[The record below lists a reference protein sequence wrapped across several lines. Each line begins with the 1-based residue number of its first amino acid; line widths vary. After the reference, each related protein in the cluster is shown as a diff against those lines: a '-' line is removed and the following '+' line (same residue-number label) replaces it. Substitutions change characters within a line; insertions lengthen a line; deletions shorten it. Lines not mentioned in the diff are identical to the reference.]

1 MYIDR
6 SESMKR
12 HFIIYTLAAF
22 CATAILS
29 CNKEVAI
36 DNIGPDTECTVFLTA
51 SIDASTKAVGIDESK
66 VVSTWTVGDVV
77 ELVLGSDKTIISN
90 LKVISVSGNK
100 AQLSGKV
107 SGIYAKNT
115 EMYLYYGGHDYDY
128 SGQTGTAESAVSK
141 AYLMAETKIKAIEGK
156 SLYLENVTMEHQQA
170 YMGLFFYYEDSPFKV
185 KSVVIK
191 AGGENIIKTQLLDG
205 TETTYDGTEK
215 FTVVS
220 PSAEGQEVFYFALR
234 DAATSDHPYTL
245 EITATDSK
253 VYTGEVASAPTL
265 TENGNYFAD
274 SKVVLVRLSSVITPP
289 SIYTYITYDTHEH
302 TLIEAAEVR
311 LGTTAYYCVSDTY
324 PAVNYAGWS
333 TSLPKAS
340 AVGSYKVWY
349 RVDGGRNY
357 ESILPTYLGT
367 VEIINPT
374 P

>member
-1 MYIDR
+1 
-6 SESMKR
+6 MKR
-12 HFIIYTLAAF
+12 QFIIYTLAAF

-36 DNIGPDTECTVFLTA
+36 DSSISPDTERTVFLTA

-66 VVSTWTVGDVV
+66 VVCTWTVGDSLH
-77 ELVLGSDKTIISN
+77 LVRSDKTIIST
-90 LKVISVSGNK
+90 LKVFSVSGNK

-107 SGIYAKNT
+107 KGIYAKGT
-115 EMYLYYGGHDYDY
+115 PMTLYYGGDDYDY

-141 AYLMAETKIKAIEGK
+141 AYLKADTQIDSLNGK
-156 SLYLENVTMEHQQA
+156 SLYLKDVAMEHQQA

-191 AGGENIIKTQLLDG
+191 DGGNNIIKTQLLDG
-205 TETTYDGTEK
+205 TETTYDGTEN

-220 PSAEGQEVFYFALR
+220 SSAEGQEVFYFALR
-234 DAATSDHPYTL
+234 DAATSDHTYTL

-274 SKVVLVRLSSVITPP
+274 SKVILVRLSSVITPP
-289 SIYTYITYDTHEH
+289 SIYTYITYDNNEH

-333 TSLPKAS
+333 TSVPKAS

-367 VEIINPT
+367 VRIINP
-374 P
+374 

>member
-1 MYIDR
+1 
-6 SESMKR
+6 MKR
-12 HFIIYTLAAF
+12 QFIIYTLAAF

-36 DNIGPDTECTVFLTA
+36 DSSISPDTERTVFLTA

-66 VVSTWTVGDVV
+66 VVCTWTVGDSLH
-77 ELVLGSDKTIISN
+77 LVRSDKTIIST

-107 SGIYAKNT
+107 KGIYAKGT
-115 EMYLYYGGHDYDY
+115 PMTLYYGGDDYDY

-141 AYLMAETKIKAIEGK
+141 AYLKADTQIDSLNGK
-156 SLYLENVTMEHQQA
+156 SLYLKDVAMEHQQS

-185 KSVVIK
+185 KSVVID
-191 AGGENIIKTQLLDG
+191 AGGEKIIKTQPLNADA
-205 TETTYDGTEK
+205 TTYDGTVK

-220 PSAEGQEVFYFALR
+220 PSEEGQEVFYFALR
-234 DAATSDHPYTL
+234 DTTVADHAYTL
-245 EITATDSK
+245 KITATDSK
-253 VYTGEVASAPTL
+253 VYFGKVEAAPKL
-265 TENGNYFAD
+265 TETGNYFAD
-274 SKVVLVRLSSVITPP
+274 SKVILVRLSSVITPP
-289 SIYTYITYDTHEH
+289 SIYTFINHDGHEH
-302 TLIEAAEVR
+302 ALIKAAEVQ
-311 LGTTAYYCVSDTY
+311 LGTTAYYCVSNSY
-324 PAVNYAGWS
+324 PALDYDGWS
-333 TSLPKAS
+333 TSVPQRS

-367 VEIINPT
+367 AEIINNPT